1 VEFISSTAKSLLLRR
16 WLSTRDR
23 EQGFTVIEILTVLTL
38 AAIVLT
44 LAVPRVSGLLDRLR
58 LDTATAGLT
67 AELHVARAAAQARG
81 EPYEVFFYSDRYMV
95 LVRGVPLHET
105 LLPPGI
111 TIDSAGS
118 VLVVSFSRHGSSSG
132 GFVRLRNRMSS
143 RTVVIPAA
151 AGWAYVTEAP

>member
-1 VEFISSTAKSLLLRR
+1 M
-16 WLSTRDR
+16 
-23 EQGFTVIEILTVLTL
+23 IEILTVLTL

-81 EPYEVFFYSDRYMV
+81 EPYQVSFSSDRYV
-95 LVRGVPLHET
+95 VVALGVPFHET
-105 LLPPGI
+105 ILPPGI
-111 TIDSAGS
+111 TIDNVAS
-118 VLVVSFSRHGSSSG
+118 VLVVALSPHGSSSG
-132 GFVRLRNRMSS
+132 GAVRLRNRTSS

-151 AGWAYVTEAP
+151 AGWAYVMEAP